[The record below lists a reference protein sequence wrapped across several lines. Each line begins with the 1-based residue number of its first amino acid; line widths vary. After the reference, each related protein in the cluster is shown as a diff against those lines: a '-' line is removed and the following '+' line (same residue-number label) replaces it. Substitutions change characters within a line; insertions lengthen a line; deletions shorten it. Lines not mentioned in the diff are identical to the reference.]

1 MKKIIYFVPLL
12 CFLAVIMAF
21 GGPQKFFF
29 TVISKFENTVSSADA
44 YGDFMHDKEAMNN
57 LITAFREQT
66 EAPILVSEM
75 QFEQNKF
82 YAFVQNNNNPE
93 NANEIYFEKGA
104 WGKAP
109 LKIIG
114 GGGKLHG
121 KLGNFDKINTQILI
135 ENAIAAKKKSEEIG
149 FENTKIEKIKITL
162 SGNDTFRIIYVIS
175 NYPKGLAEMETDMS
189 GKIINFKEIK

>member
-1 MKKIIYFVPLL
+1 
-12 CFLAVIMAF
+12 
-21 GGPQKFFF
+21 
-29 TVISKFENTVSSADA
+29 
-44 YGDFMHDKEAMNN
+44 MHDKESMSS
-57 LITAFREQT
+57 LIDTFRKQT
-66 EAPILVSEM
+66 EQPILISEM

-82 YAFVQNNNNPE
+82 YAFVQNNNNTE
-93 NANEIYFEKGA
+93 NADEIYFEKGA

-135 ENAIAAKKKSEEIG
+135 ENAIVAKKKSEEIG
-149 FENTKIEKIKITL
+149 FENTKIEKIKIIHT
-162 SGNDTFRIIYVIS
+162 GNDTFKIIYTVS